1 MGQIIRDYCRNKKSV
16 SHTNRPISTAVFM
29 LRCKEL
35 GLSMDE
41 LDELDAGMIYDM
53 LAEKINDDYEWDV
66 MASESDIDKF

>member
-1 MGQIIRDYCRNKKSV
+1 
-16 SHTNRPISTAVFM
+16 M